1 MKLEDEI
8 KTNFRND
15 YHKGLVNL
23 YYTNSIIGEQ
33 FHALLKKYKI
43 TSQQFNILHILRGQ
57 QSKTA
62 SMGLLK
68 ERMLDKSSD
77 ITRII
82 DRLIDKKLVERKTSK
97 EDRRLVEAKIT
108 QLGLDTLAK
117 MDSCEQHMDEILSNL
132 TKKEVKFLND
142 LLDKIRAK
150 K

>member
-117 MDSCEQHMDEILSNL
+117 MDSCEKHMDEILSNL

>member
-57 QSKTA
+57 QSKTT

-132 TKKEVKFLND
+132 SKKEVKFLND